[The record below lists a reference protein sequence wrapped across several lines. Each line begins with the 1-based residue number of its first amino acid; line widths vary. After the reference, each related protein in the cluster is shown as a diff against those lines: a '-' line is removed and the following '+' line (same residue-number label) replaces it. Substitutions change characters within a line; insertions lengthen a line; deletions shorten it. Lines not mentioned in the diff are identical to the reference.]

1 MSAFSPRR
9 CAQHYRTMGLQA
21 RVSEA
26 GPHQLIA
33 LLLEGACQRIGVAQ
47 ACLNQDRLGAGDIA
61 RKGRAI
67 AGACAIIAHLQQSL
81 DHGAGGDIADN
92 LSAMYDW
99 LLGHL
104 TRANLDND
112 PAALQD
118 ALDVLSV
125 IQSAWAAIAS
135 APTSMAV

>member
-9 CAQHYRTMGLQA
+9 CAQHYRNTGLRA
-21 RVSEA
+21 KVSEA
-26 GPHQLIA
+26 SPHQLTA
-33 LLLEGACQRIGVAQ
+33 LLLEGACQRIELAT
-47 ACLNQDRLGAGDIA
+47 ASLERGDLA
-61 RKGRAI
+61 RKGQAI
-67 AGACAIIAHLQQSL
+67 AGACAIIAHLSQTL
-81 DHGAGGDIADN
+81 DHAAGGDIADN
-92 LSAMYDW
+92 LSALYDW

-118 ALDVLSV
+118 ALDVLGG

-135 APTSMAV
+135 APASLAV